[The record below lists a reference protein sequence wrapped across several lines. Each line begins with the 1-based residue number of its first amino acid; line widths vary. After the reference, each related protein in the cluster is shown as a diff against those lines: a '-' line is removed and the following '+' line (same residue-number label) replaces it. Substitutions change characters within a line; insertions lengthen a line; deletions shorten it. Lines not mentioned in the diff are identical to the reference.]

1 MNLGTASGSHG
12 SKSTS
17 IPTGASNWDYVM
29 TCGSCLYTVFAN
41 EVGTY
46 QYTDSNSGLNGSF
59 TVTGSTSGVE
69 ENAEVK
75 SELSVFPN
83 PCSNNEISVN
93 YSLPTN
99 EGSVQ
104 LTNLAG
110 QIIFSAAV
118 QNKEGI
124 LTINQELE
132 AGVYICTLLSEGTI
146 VETKKLIIK

>member
-1 MNLGTASGSHG
+1 
-12 SKSTS
+12 
-17 IPTGASNWDYVM
+17 M